1 MNLNKIKAL
10 IETNSINELEEKEK
24 ALLHQLPIQIM
35 KIIGFLKIELFG
47 TLINI
52 LSINKKNET
61 KNFIKVSNKPV
72 KMVDSQTPNVLPI
85 ILYAFSLLFIFEMLI
100 QEN

>member
-1 MNLNKIKAL
+1 VVPDLGF
-10 IETNSINELEEKEK
+10 
-24 ALLHQLPIQIM
+24 PII
-35 KIIGFLKIELFG
+35 IIGFLKIGLFG

-61 KNFIKVSNKPV
+61 KNFIKVSKKPV

-85 ILYAFSLLFIFEMLI
+85 ILYAFSLRLIFEM
-100 QEN
+100 